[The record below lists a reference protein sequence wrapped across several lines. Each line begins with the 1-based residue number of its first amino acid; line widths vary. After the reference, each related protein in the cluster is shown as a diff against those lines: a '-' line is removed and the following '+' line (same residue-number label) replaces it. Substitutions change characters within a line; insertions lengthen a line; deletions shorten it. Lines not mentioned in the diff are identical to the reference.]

1 VKINK
6 SFLLPLLYLLSII
19 SAVAAQ
25 NFSSREKSIFEKNLE
40 LYREGNYKQA
50 EQNFALV
57 VAKLPESAYITS
69 NYLMLVKSQYKLG
82 DYVSAI
88 DQAKTFLTRFSD
100 SNYRDD
106 VLYTMGNAYYK
117 LNRFQSAI
125 KLWISAL
132 DESNDPRL
140 AGKIEVLVTGT
151 VRDMLN
157 DEDVKKLK
165 TEIGTYPDGLMLL
178 DIAWAEKLYAEGSI
192 TKGNSILNSALIE
205 LPANKYSEQ
214 ARQLLKSGGLQNSPD
229 EKFALLLPLSGYNAE
244 IGQAILEGAQM
255 ALSEFNKQFNLN
267 LKIIS
272 RDYGQEIKNAIL
284 GYQELAGFNNIL
296 AVIGPVENDI
306 SAACAAVSKY
316 EQLPLLSPTATA
328 NNLTEFS
335 DYFFQLNAPINTT
348 AEIIADYALD
358 SLKLERYATF
368 APIDDHFIK
377 MVDKFKSTVE
387 TAGAEVVAEEWYY
400 PGDQD
405 FYKQFMNLKR
415 RGLKLTFSDSIRQSL
430 PLASPVVIDSLYMAY
445 QKQELEKHEN
455 KKPVKV
461 DSADI
466 PVTSIDAV
474 FIPIFKED
482 LQFIAPQIAYS
493 NIQAQF
499 LGNNDW
505 YDSEGLKKNKNYI
518 NNIIFSASGYLNEES
533 WDFRRFRNEF
543 RTTFKK
549 TPSMYAVLGY
559 DVFRFLIQ
567 AYRPRQPE
575 MTRQQFLINLKN
587 LKKYNGIY
595 RSFDIN
601 KMRFNQYHQLLKYS
615 FGQIIPLK

>member
-1 VKINK
+1 MRINK

-19 SAVAAQ
+19 SAAAAQ
-25 NFSSREKSIFEKNLE
+25 NFSAREKSIFEKNLE
-40 LYREGNYKQA
+40 LYREGDYKQA

-88 DQAKTFLTRFSD
+88 DQAKIFLSKFSN
-100 SNYRDD
+100 SHYRDD

-117 LNRFQSAI
+117 LNRFQSAT

-157 DEDVKKLK
+157 DEDIKKLS
-165 TEIGTYPDGLMLL
+165 TEIGTYADGLMLL

-192 TKGNSILNSALIE
+192 TKGNSILNSALTE

-214 ARQLLKSGGLQNSPD
+214 ARQLLKSGGLQSSPD

-255 ALSEFNKQFNLN
+255 ALLEFNKQFNLN

-284 GYQELAGFNNIL
+284 GYQELAGFDNIL
-296 AVIGPVENDI
+296 AVIGPIENDI
-306 SAACAAVSKY
+306 SAACAAISKY

-328 NNLTEFS
+328 NNLTDFS
-335 DYFFQLNAPINTT
+335 NYFFQLNAPINTT

-358 SLKLERYATF
+358 SLKLKRYATF

-445 QKQELEKHEN
+445 QRQEMENHEN
-455 KKPVKV
+455 KKPAKV

-549 TPSMYAVLGY
+549 TPSIYAVLGY
-559 DVFRFLIQ
+559 DVFRYLIQ
-567 AYRPRQPE
+567 AYRPQQPQ
-575 MTRQQFLINLKN
+575 MTRQQFLVNLN
-587 LKKYNGIY
+587 SLKKYNGIY

>member
-1 VKINK
+1 VRISL
-6 SFLLPLLYLLSII
+6 SFLLPLLCLLSII
-19 SAVAAQ
+19 SASAAQ
-25 NFSSREKSIFEKNLE
+25 NFSAREKSIFEKNLE
-40 LYREGNYKQA
+40 LYREGDYKQA

-88 DQAKTFLTRFSD
+88 DQAKIFLSKFSN
-100 SNYRDD
+100 SHYRDD

-117 LNRFQSAI
+117 LNRFQSAT

-157 DEDVKKLK
+157 DEDIKKLS
-165 TEIGTYPDGLMLL
+165 TEIGTYADGRMLL

-192 TKGNSILNSALIE
+192 TKGNSILNAALTE

-214 ARQLLKSGGLQNSPD
+214 ARQLLKSGGLQSSPD

-255 ALSEFNKQFNLN
+255 ALLEFNKQFNLD

-284 GYQELAGFNNIL
+284 GYQELAGFDNIL
-296 AVIGPVENDI
+296 AVIGPIENDI

-328 NNLTEFS
+328 NNLTDFS
-335 DYFFQLNAPINTT
+335 NYFFQLNAPINTT

-358 SLKLERYATF
+358 SLKLKRYATF

-445 QKQELEKHEN
+445 QRQEMENHEN
-455 KKPVKV
+455 KKPAKV

-549 TPSMYAVLGY
+549 TPSIYAVLGY
-559 DVFRFLIQ
+559 DVFRYLIQ
-567 AYRPRQPE
+567 AYRPQQPQ
-575 MTRQQFLINLKN
+575 MTRQQFLVNLNN

-595 RSFDIN
+595 RNFDIN
-601 KMRFNQYHQLLKYS
+601 KMHFNQYHQLLKYS

>member
-1 VKINK
+1 
-6 SFLLPLLYLLSII
+6 
-19 SAVAAQ
+19 
-25 NFSSREKSIFEKNLE
+25 
-40 LYREGNYKQA
+40 
-50 EQNFALV
+50 
-57 VAKLPESAYITS
+57 
-69 NYLMLVKSQYKLG
+69 MLVKSQYKLG

-88 DQAKTFLTRFSD
+88 DQAKIFLSKFSN
-100 SNYRDD
+100 SHYRDD

-117 LNRFQSAI
+117 LNRFQSAT

-157 DEDVKKLK
+157 DEDIKKLS
-165 TEIGTYPDGLMLL
+165 TEIGTYADGRMLL

-192 TKGNSILNSALIE
+192 TKGNSILNAALTE

-214 ARQLLKSGGLQNSPD
+214 ARQLLKSGGLQSSPD

-255 ALSEFNKQFNLN
+255 ALLEFNKQFNLD

-284 GYQELAGFNNIL
+284 GYQELAGFENIL
-296 AVIGPVENDI
+296 AVIGPIENDI

-328 NNLTEFS
+328 NNLTDFS
-335 DYFFQLNAPINTT
+335 NYFFQLNAPINTT

-358 SLKLERYATF
+358 SLKLKRYATF

-445 QKQELEKHEN
+445 QRQEMENHEN
-455 KKPVKV
+455 KKPAKV

-549 TPSMYAVLGY
+549 TPSIYAVLGY
-559 DVFRFLIQ
+559 DVFRYLIQ
-567 AYRPRQPE
+567 AYRPQQPQ
-575 MTRQQFLINLKN
+575 MTRQQFLVNLNN

-595 RSFDIN
+595 RNFDIN
-601 KMRFNQYHQLLKYS
+601 KMHFNQYHQLLKYS

>member
-1 VKINK
+1 LRIKK
-6 SFLLPLLYLLSII
+6 SFLFPLLYLLSII
-19 SAVAAQ
+19 SAAAAQ
-25 NFSSREKSIFEKNLE
+25 NVSTREKSIFEKNLE
-40 LYREGNYKQA
+40 LYREGDYKQA

-57 VAKLPESAYITS
+57 VSKLPESVYITS
-69 NYLMLVKSQYKLG
+69 NYLMLIKSQYKLG

-88 DQAKTFLTRFSD
+88 DQAKIFLSRFSSSD
-100 SNYRDD
+100 YRDD

-117 LNRFQSAI
+117 LNRYQSAT

-132 DESNDPRL
+132 AESNDPRL
-140 AGKIEVLVTGT
+140 AGKIEVLVAGT

-157 DEDVKKLK
+157 NEDIKKLK
-165 TEIGTYPDGLMLL
+165 TEIGTYADGLMLL

-192 TKGNSILNSALIE
+192 TKGNLILNSALTE
-205 LPANKYSEQ
+205 LPANEYSEQ
-214 ARQLLKSGGLQNSPD
+214 ARQLLNSGGLQNSQD

-255 ALSEFNKQFNLN
+255 ALMEFNKQFNLN

-284 GYQELAGFNNIL
+284 GYQELAGFDNIL
-296 AVIGPVENDI
+296 AVIGPIENDI

-328 NNLTEFS
+328 NNLTDFS

-358 SLKLERYATF
+358 SLRLKRYATF

-430 PLASPVVIDSLYMAY
+430 PQASPVVIDSLYMAY
-445 QKQELEKHEN
+445 QKHEMENHEN
-455 KKPVKV
+455 KKPAKV

-549 TPSMYAVLGY
+549 TPSIYAVLGY
-559 DVFRFLIQ
+559 DVFRYLIQ
-567 AYRPRQPE
+567 AYRPQQPG
-575 MTRQQFLINLKN
+575 MTRQQFLVNLNN

-615 FGQIIPLK
+615 FGQIIPLQ

>member
-1 VKINK
+1 MRISL

-19 SAVAAQ
+19 SASAAQ
-25 NFSSREKSIFEKNLE
+25 SFSAREKSIFEKNLE
-40 LYREGNYKQA
+40 LYREGDYKQA

-88 DQAKTFLTRFSD
+88 DQAKIFLSKFSN
-100 SNYRDD
+100 SRYRDD

-117 LNRFQSAI
+117 LNRFQSAT

-157 DEDVKKLK
+157 DEDIKKLS
-165 TEIGTYPDGLMLL
+165 TEIGTYADGRMLL

-192 TKGNSILNSALIE
+192 TKGNSILNAALTE

-214 ARQLLKSGGLQNSPD
+214 ARQLLKSGGLQSSPD

-244 IGQAILEGAQM
+244 IGQAILEGAHM
-255 ALSEFNKQFNLN
+255 ALLEFNKQFNLD

-284 GYQELAGFNNIL
+284 GYQELAGFDNIL
-296 AVIGPVENDI
+296 AVIGPIEN
-306 SAACAAVSKY
+306 
-316 EQLPLLSPTATA
+316 ATA
-328 NNLTEFS
+328 NNLTDFS
-335 DYFFQLNAPINTT
+335 NYFFQLNAPINTT

-358 SLKLERYATF
+358 SLKLKRYATF

-445 QKQELEKHEN
+445 QRQEMENHEN
-455 KKPVKV
+455 KKPAKV

-549 TPSMYAVLGY
+549 TPSIYAVLGY
-559 DVFRFLIQ
+559 DVFRYLIQ
-567 AYRPRQPE
+567 AYRPQQPQ
-575 MTRQQFLINLKN
+575 MTRQQFLVNLNN

-595 RSFDIN
+595 RNFDIN
-601 KMRFNQYHQLLKYS
+601 KMHFNQYHQLLKYS